1 MVEQRFCKPLVA
13 SSNLVGGLTY
23 TKIMSY
29 KFIDPNYPIL
39 SWMRV
44 CGNMMFVVGYIII
57 LFTNVEVG
65 IYCRMIGN
73 VLSWPHF
80 QKMKVWDMLTIR
92 AFFAIIEV
100 VKLVQ
105 INFL

>member
-1 MVEQRFCKPLVA
+1 MIK
-13 SSNLVGGLTY
+13 
-23 TKIMSY
+23 Y
-29 KFIDPNYPIL
+29 KFIDPDYPIL

-44 CGNMMFVVGYIII
+44 VGNQMFVVGYIII

-80 QKMKVWDMLTIR
+80 QRMKMWDILSIR
-92 AFFAIIEV
+92 AFFAIVEV
-100 VKLVQ
+100 IKLIQ
-105 INFL
+105 IWFLS